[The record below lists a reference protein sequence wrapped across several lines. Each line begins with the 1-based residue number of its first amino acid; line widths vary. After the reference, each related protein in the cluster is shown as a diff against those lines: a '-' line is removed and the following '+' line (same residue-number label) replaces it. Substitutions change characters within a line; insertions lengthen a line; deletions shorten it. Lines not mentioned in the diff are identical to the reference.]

1 MKWYKRD
8 PHAALE
14 GMAELTMQERG
25 VYNAIIDLLYARD
38 GVVPDDDRII
48 PRMIACHWRTWRL
61 CKTRLITCGKL
72 WVVDG
77 MLHANRVDEALDEA
91 HSASIAASDR
101 AHRRWQE
108 SKKDN
113 DINKNSSNA
122 HMRARNAIHIQ
133 KDSKKEKEEVHFKNG
148 NGVKRIEKQKPK
160 HCQKSKNG
168 RIWCDVGTMEF
179 TAYAEDYSQAH
190 LGEAP
195 KLDWN
200 GAGAWFNLSGEPRP

>member
-1 MKWYKRD
+1 MSKTRPWMPMYWGD
-8 PHAALE
+8 YLADTLHFST
-14 GMAELTMQERG
+14 AEHG
-25 VYNAIIDLLYARD
+25 AYLLLIAYYWCN
-38 GVVPDDDRII
+38 GGLPPDDDDIRKITRCSPLLWRRI
-48 PRMIACHWRTWRL
+48 
-61 CKTRLITCGKL
+61 
-72 WVVDG
+72 
-77 MLHANRVDEALDEA
+77 
-91 HSASIAASDR
+91 
-101 AHRRWQE
+101 
-108 SKKDN
+108 
-113 DINKNSSNA
+113 
-122 HMRARNAIHIQ
+122 RARLSTKFDARWRHKRIDRELAKCLEISRVNSANAQRKHKVSLPFRTVHPHPQRI
-133 KDSKKEKEEVHFKNG
+133 DKKEKAHFKNG